1 MLASLKAEPGSSFAD
16 GLSGALAIQMGI
28 IAQPVHMIL
37 ARRLRRASSA
47 CDLCERPDYSAVRY
61 ARSM

>member
-37 ARRLRRASSA
+37 A
-47 CDLCERPDYSAVRY
+47 
-61 ARSM
+61 